1 MFKFLDTQELT
12 QSLKE
17 NVSPSLMK
25 TFGLFG
31 LLNFPL
37 LYILGASLLSEKPIA
52 LYLRSVGFIVCLLLA
67 LIDYWP
73 YKLNRYRTFYWFVAI
88 TYCLPFFATYMFIEN
103 EGSVAWQVK
112 ITVAMFWLVLV
123 TNWVQALIILPLGII
138 LALLTFTFISGPLFM
153 QMNTILGDILNY
165 MWTVVIASI
174 FARRKEI
181 IQKITQR
188 SLKMQA
194 AAIAHE
200 MRTPLAAISHL
211 ADGLKI
217 NLPILINTQQTAQD
231 KDESVTYVHKSQLQY
246 LEDTPTELEAVTKS
260 AFIVIDMLLMNLRE
274 NPSETVLEKHSIL
287 DCVKNALDAYA
298 LTKREKALISLD
310 IADDFEIKANSHLLK
325 HVFFNLLK
333 NSLHYIKAVR
343 KGKIVIWTEK
353 GEQVN
358 KLYFKDTGKGI
369 SKESLPYV
377 FNQFYSRTD
386 HGTGVGLAFCKMV
399 MQHLGGDITCD
410 SIEGE
415 FTQFTL
421 IFPVLK

>member
-1 MFKFLDTQELT
+1 MVDEFYVIFFFLFLFFDLVMALT
-12 QSLKE
+12 IFTIGAVAGCLVFYYLLPPFYLDLGSIDLFEFFCTIFAAVIIGGLFSYKKE
-17 NVSPSLMK
+17 N
-25 TFGLFG
+25 
-31 LLNFPL
+31 
-37 LYILGASLLSEKPIA
+37 
-52 LYLRSVGFIVCLLLA
+52 
-67 LIDYWP
+67 
-73 YKLNRYRTFYWFVAI
+73 
-88 TYCLPFFATYMFIEN
+88 
-103 EGSVAWQVK
+103 
-112 ITVAMFWLVLV
+112 
-123 TNWVQALIILPLGII
+123 
-138 LALLTFTFISGPLFM
+138 
-153 QMNTILGDILNY
+153 
-165 MWTVVIASI
+165 
-174 FARRKEI
+174 
-181 IQKITQR
+181 IQKIKQQ

-217 NLPILINTQQTAQD
+217 NLPILIDTQQTAQD

-274 NPSETVLEKHSIL
+274 NPSEAVLEKHSIL
-287 DCVKNALDAYA
+287 DCVKNALEAYA
-298 LTKREKALISLD
+298 LTKREKALISLG
-310 IADDFEIKANSHLLK
+310 IAEDFEIKANSHLLK

-399 MQHLGGDITCD
+399 LQHLGGDITCD